1 MDALLELLRG
11 LDADDQSFLLI
22 LSLLALTGLTTLAT
36 VLVCGLV
43 DNLIDAFAGM
53 FRRQPPMIIRCCGCC
68 DDDEDEEEDDD
79 Q

>member
-22 LSLLALTGLTTLAT
+22 LSLIGLTWLTTLAT

-43 DNLIDAFAGM
+43 DKLIDAFAGV
-53 FRRQPPMIIRCCGCC
+53 FRRQPPTIIRCCGCR
-68 DDDEDEEEDDD
+68 DDDEDEEEDD